1 MDRSGIK
8 SKATNVTI
16 IITMTEESG
25 TMDIAVTMTMVL
37 GTMVGILGGLAALQT
52 RQKKTS
58 NDDEES
64 WLSGFLPS
72 SSSQPSKRAYECW
85 VLTYTPMWILAFGV
99 IVAFQL
105 YEDFDEWSYMTV
117 CGGLSLPFL
126 LQPVL
131 LPSCGYGSP
140 DQKRPLLQRYCFK
153 ANVWLAVYSFIGN
166 YWYTHCRCNT
176 LLEHLCLGG
185 MYGLCSLFMFLIPM
199 RLSPCVFDTPLS

>member
-1 MDRSGIK
+1 MRLGGQERPKQHI
-8 SKATNVTI
+8 VI
-16 IITMTEESG
+16 IIIAMMEESG
-25 TMDIAVTMTMVL
+25 RMDIAVTMTMVL

-52 RQKKTS
+52 RQKNSS
-58 NDDEES
+58 NDDKS

-85 VLTYTPMWILAFGV
+85 VLTYTPIWIVAFGV

-140 DQKRPLLQRYCFK
+140 DQKRPLLERYCFK

-166 YWYTHCRCNT
+166 YWYTHCRFNIT
-176 LLEHLCLGG
+176 GISRSRRGVRVGAHYACLSFRSF
-185 MYGLCSLFMFLIPM
+185 SLHVSMTRRCF
-199 RLSPCVFDTPLS
+199 